1 MVNSIPNNIILGDAF
16 ENSLIS
22 KLLLFTNIWLNNSS
36 IATKLDLPWIYV
48 AIRDREHERTKAQV
62 KKKKNK
68 NRKNY
73 KIIPTPLSPLQHPV
87 VNQPPPT
94 YPMPPPFAITIQ

>member
-16 ENSLIS
+16 ENSLTS
-22 KLLLFTNIWLNNSS
+22 KLLLFTYIWSNNSS

-62 KKKKNK
+62 KKKKK
-68 NRKNY
+68 KTKKTTR
-73 KIIPTPLSPLQHPV
+73 
-87 VNQPPPT
+87 
-94 YPMPPPFAITIQ
+94 